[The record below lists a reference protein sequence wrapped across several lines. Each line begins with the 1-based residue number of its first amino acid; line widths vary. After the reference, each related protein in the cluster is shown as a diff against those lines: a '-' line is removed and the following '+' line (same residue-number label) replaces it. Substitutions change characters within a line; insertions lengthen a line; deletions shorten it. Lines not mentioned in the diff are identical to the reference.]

1 MIYHMSTAQLPRL
14 TPPVPLRHHVARSIR
29 EAILRGDMKPG
40 QRLVE
45 RKMAAELGVSQIA
58 VREGLTELEHEG
70 LLTRTPNVGA
80 HVTKLSPAKLGE
92 LLAVRLM
99 LEPPAMA
106 LASRK
111 LTPAAIQKLQ
121 SLVDQYNRYASAG
134 DAYQTVRTDF
144 SFHQAVWNLAENET
158 LARML
163 TQVCTST
170 FAFVMILLS
179 QRHSTLVEPVDV
191 HQTFLNCLVEG
202 DPDRI
207 QRIVRE
213 QLQEAW
219 APYVTGGE

>member
-1 MIYHMSTAQLPRL
+1 MAFSLKKID
-14 TPPVPLRHHVARSIR
+14 PPVPLRSHVAASIR
-29 EAILRGDMKPG
+29 EAILRGNLKPG

-45 RKMAAELGVSQIA
+45 RKLAAELGVSQIA
-58 VREGLTELEHEG
+58 VREALPELEHEG

-80 HVTKLSPAKLGE
+80 HVTELSPAKLGE

-106 LASRK
+106 LASRN
-111 LTPAAIQKLQ
+111 LTPQAIQELQ
-121 SLVDQYNRYASAG
+121 SIVDQYNRFAAAG

-144 SFHQAVWNLAENET
+144 SFHQRIWKLAGNET

-163 TQVCTST
+163 TQVCTPT

-179 QRHSTLVEPVDV
+179 YRHSRLVEPVDV
-191 HQTFLNCLVEG
+191 HQLFLDTLVQG
-202 DPDRI
+202 NADRI
-207 QRIVRE
+207 QKVVRE

-219 APYVTGGE
+219 MPYVTGGR